1 MRRASCGNDGAVESL
16 ENQKQVFHPSHSSL
30 EISPKPRDSHIS
42 TAPTTGIYSGETEA
56 TARRIVGCGKVEI
69 QNQDFHF
76 PTAPDALRRKED
88 SIEEKSVNPNAVYT
102 KLLTPPR
109 LPVAA
114 PGADHLATLA
124 SRIQATL
131 PALRTQKFR
140 LWSKRGALIRR

>member
-102 KLLTPPR
+102 KLLTPR
-109 LPVAA
+109 SAA
-114 PGADHLATLA
+114 PFPVPAHQTGRADFRHPAFRLA
-124 SRIQATL
+124 S
-131 PALRTQKFR
+131 P
-140 LWSKRGALIRR
+140 